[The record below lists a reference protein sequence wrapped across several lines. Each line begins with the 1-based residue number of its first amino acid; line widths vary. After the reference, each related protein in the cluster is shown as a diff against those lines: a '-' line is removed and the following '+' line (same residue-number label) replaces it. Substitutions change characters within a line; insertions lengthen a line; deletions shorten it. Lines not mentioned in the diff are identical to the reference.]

1 MKHIPTFG
9 ELFAAYPEA
18 ATLERLKNQRPSPGT
33 VMNVLSGV
41 RRLLETFQRDGETV
55 PVGDLPIT
63 WLTRRR
69 LETFLV
75 TAAAYGLNATSAQT
89 YLAHLR
95 ALTARWTL
103 PHYDDRGWRV
113 PPFPIPV
120 CRRAGARYIRP
131 ERSVLLRV
139 RAWYDALHLRADKRD
154 WLTATLMLEFAMRN
168 SDIKRL
174 QWSDF
179 RPKEDHMV
187 LCYTPHKTELSSGRI
202 VAWPVHPT
210 LWHELCVLREQ
221 MPDYAGTR
229 FQGFVVPSARGVFTR
244 LNAEIRAQHF
254 FTRTHKGLYELRKI
268 CIDHVYQR
276 FGAEM
281 ASAISG
287 DDIRTVTRYYADP
300 SAVAAVG
307 LRIVDLL

>member
-1 MKHIPTFG
+1 MSYIPTFR
-9 ELFAAYPEA
+9 ELFAAYSDA
-18 ATLERLKNQRPSPGT
+18 AARERIKNQRPSTST
-33 VMNVLSGV
+33 VGNVISGV
-41 RRLLETFQRDGETV
+41 RRMLEILQSPDANTPFEDQ
-55 PVGDLPIT
+55 PIT
-63 WLTRRR
+63 TLTRQR

-75 TAAAYGLNATSAQT
+75 KAGHAGLNATSAQT
-89 YLAHLR
+89 YLAHVR
-95 ALTARWTL
+95 ALSARWTHPYYEDL
-103 PHYDDRGWRV
+103 GWQV
-113 PPFPIPV
+113 PPFPIPL
-120 CRRAGARYIRP
+120 CRRPGIRYIRP
-131 ERSVLLRV
+131 ERAVLQQV
-139 RAWYDALHLRADKRD
+139 RDWYDTLRLRTDKRD
-154 WLTATLMLEFAMRN
+154 WLVATLMLEFALRN

-179 RPKEDHMV
+179 RSKDDHWV

-210 LWHELCVLREQ
+210 LWKELCAVRAQ
-221 MPDYAGTR
+221 MPDVNGTH
-229 FQGFVVPSARGVFTR
+229 FQGLVVPAARRVFTR
-244 LNAEIRAQHF
+244 LNAEIRARHF

-300 SAVAAVG
+300 SAVDAIG